1 MSVLKVNSTL
11 CSMYFYLF
19 WFFYSL
25 VPEIEIRLK
34 YFLEKSPKE
43 QPMYYLSRGETTPVI
58 CF

>member
-1 MSVLKVNSTL
+1 MIAHTKSSAIRVPEFLKIF
-11 CSMYFYLF
+11 YF
-19 WFFYSL
+19 L
-25 VPEIEIRLK
+25 VSEIEIRLK